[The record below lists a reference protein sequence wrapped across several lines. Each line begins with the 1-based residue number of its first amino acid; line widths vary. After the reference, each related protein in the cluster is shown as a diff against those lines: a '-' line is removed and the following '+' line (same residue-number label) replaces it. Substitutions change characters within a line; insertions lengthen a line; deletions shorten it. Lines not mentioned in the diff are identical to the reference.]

1 MDSGRARDGVVLD
14 AARRSLVVGDLSLL
28 ALALERTR
36 GPARGGDRLAAGA
49 AHRSA
54 RVAALSAPAR
64 RDRGGAGRWRP
75 GAAAPPRRRPRG
87 LFRPAPAPPPPPP
100 PPPRGN
106 PPGLGG

>member
-36 GPARGGDRLAAGA
+36 GPARGVDPLAAGA

-64 RDRGGAGRWRP
+64 RDGGGAGRRRH
-75 GAAAPPRRRPRG
+75 GAAAAPRRRLRA
-87 LFRPAPAPPPPPP
+87 LSRLAPARPT
-100 PPPRGN
+100 RASARAR
-106 PPGLGG
+106 

>member
-1 MDSGRARDGVVLD
+1 MDFGRARDGVVLD

-36 GPARGGDRLAAGA
+36 GPARGVDRMAAGA

-64 RDRGGAGRWRP
+64 REGCGAGRPRP
-75 GAAAPPRRRPRG
+75 GAPAAPPPRPRG
-87 LFRPAPAPPPPPP
+87 LSPRAPAPPRPHPP
-100 PPPRGN
+100 
-106 PPGLGG
+106 

>member
-36 GPARGGDRLAAGA
+36 GPARGVDRLAAGA

-54 RVAALSAPAR
+54 RGAALSAPAR
-64 RDRGGAGRWRP
+64 RDGGGAGRPRP
-75 GAAAPPRRRPRG
+75 GPPPPPRRRPGVPSR
-87 LFRPAPAPPPPPP
+87 RPPARPRPLP
-100 PPPRGN
+100 PPPR
-106 PPGLGG
+106 